1 MEEMEMAARNPKCG
15 REKEA
20 FIEVNKIM
28 SGEAKKGWAKGK
40 KRKSVKIN
48 RR

>member
-1 MEEMEMAARNPKCG
+1 VDGDGCQEG
-15 REKEA
+15 A